1 MSNEQEVKK
10 ITDELYR
17 VYGSDTGYLL
27 GLEPKYR
34 DTVRVIVKFTLDYD
48 KGENNVNSQKC

>member
-10 ITDELYR
+10 ITDELYKT
-17 VYGSDTGYLL
+17 YGSDTGHLL

-34 DTVRVIVKFTLDYD
+34 DIVEKIVKFTLEYIIY
-48 KGENNVNSQKC
+48 